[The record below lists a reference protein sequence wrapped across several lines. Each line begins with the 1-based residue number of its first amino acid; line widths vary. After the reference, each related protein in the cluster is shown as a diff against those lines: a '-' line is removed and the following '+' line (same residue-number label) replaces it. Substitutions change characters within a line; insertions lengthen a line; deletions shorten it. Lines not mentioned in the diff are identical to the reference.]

1 MSWNSNAP
9 MELLSHMPPKL
20 SKANLETIQKVI
32 DNDKF
37 ICSSMLAR
45 DLCGEYAPFCALCD
59 KSMATP
65 CAVAYIRMKQAEGIK
80 LEIAVADDDL
90 SAHDNNTEKNPA
102 ETDAPEA
109 FGAPQDVEAETVT
122 ETVQAPTEQPQEEAE
137 AQATYNES
145 NASTEEEGIAEE
157 YSEPMPEKKIIRI
170 AVAKRKK

>member
-90 SAHDNNTEKNPA
+90 SAHDNTEKNQA
-102 ETDAPEA
+102 ETEAPEA
-109 FGAPQDVEAETVT
+109 FEAPQEVEAETVT
-122 ETVQAPTEQPQEEAE
+122 E
-137 AQATYNES
+137 AQVIYNES
-145 NASTEEEGIAEE
+145 NASTDAEGIAEE

>member
-90 SAHDNNTEKNPA
+90 SAHDNNTEKNQA
-102 ETDAPEA
+102 ETEAPEA
-109 FGAPQDVEAETVT
+109 FEAPQETEAETVT
-122 ETVQAPTEQPQEEAE
+122 ETGDPTEQPREETE
-137 AQATYNES
+137 AQAIYNES
-145 NASTEEEGIAEE
+145 NISTDEKGIAEE
-157 YSEPMPEKKIIRI
+157 YSEPLPEKKIIRI